1 MKAKDKG
8 VNVQTLA
15 KYTHMQVAYA
25 GRDWFNVHTSDLNRP
40 AIQFAGYF
48 QYSLQTAC
56 RSWAIRIWRAH
67 AAAGEEVDGRMDE
80 FFSYKVPCLVICNGD
95 PVPEMLMEKS
105 QEENG
110 VPIF

>member
-8 VNVQTLA
+8 VNVQTFA

-48 QYSLQTAC
+48 QYFSAAVSYTHLAC
-56 RSWAIRIWRAH
+56 RSWAIRKWHAYARCGRRKWMAAWTSSFPIRCRALSS
-67 AAAGEEVDGRMDE
+67 AT
-80 FFSYKVPCLVICNGD
+80 VILC
-95 PVPEMLMEKS
+95 
-105 QEENG
+105 QRC
-110 VPIF
+110 

>member
-8 VNVQTLA
+8 VNVQTFA

-48 QYSLQTAC
+48 QYFSADRVQIVGNQEMAC
-56 RSWAIRIWRAH
+56 LRTLRP
-67 AAAGEEVDGRMDE
+67 EEVDGRMDE
-80 FFSYKVPCLVICNGD
+80 FFSYCLLYTSPSPRD
-95 PVPEMLMEKS
+95 RQKS
-105 QEENG
+105 RM
-110 VPIF
+110 PSSA